1 MNFTVER
8 THPSV
13 VTVRLTW
20 KPGWEQWFLL
30 RSDAHH
36 DNRHCDQELERRHLG
51 EAKDRGAGILDF
63 GDLYCAMQG
72 KWDKRSDVTQARPE
86 LQVGHYLDALV
97 GYCAADYEPY
107 AENWV
112 LMSPGNHET
121 AIFDRHQ
128 TNLTERLAE
137 RLRAKGS
144 PVQVGTYQG
153 WVRFMLTSA
162 SGERSSVKLR
172 YTHGYAG
179 GGQVTKDLI
188 QANRQAVYT
197 DADILV
203 SGHTHDAWH
212 VPIRR
217 EVLMDSGRPILKD
230 IDCIKCGGYKDE
242 YSPGNGWAVQ
252 KGHAP
257 KPLGAYWLRFY
268 VECRSRRN
276 VATYE
281 VLRAK

>member
-1 MNFTVER
+1 VSN
-8 THPSV
+8 
-13 VTVRLTW
+13 
-20 KPGWEQWFLL
+20 
-30 RSDAHH
+30 
-36 DNRHCDQELERRHLG
+36 
-51 EAKDRGAGILDF
+51 
-63 GDLYCAMQG
+63 
-72 KWDKRSDVTQARPE
+72 
-86 LQVGHYLDALV
+86 YLDALV
-97 GYCAADYEPY
+97 NYCADDYAPY
-107 AENWV
+107 AENWL

-121 AIFDRHQ
+121 AVFDRHQ

-153 WVRFMLTSA
+153 WVRFLLKR
-162 SGERSSVKLR
+162 SGNRSSVRLR

-188 QANRQAVYT
+188 QANRQMVYT

-203 SGHTHDAWH
+203 SGHTHDQWH

-217 EVLMDSGRPILKD
+217 EVLLDSGRPILKD
-230 IDCIKCGGYKDE
+230 VDCIKIGGYKDE
-242 YSPGNGWAVQ
+242 YSCGNGWAVQ

-268 VECRSRRN
+268 
-276 VATYE
+276 ATCVKGNAEVQYE